1 MKAVSLVVV
10 MTVGLLV
17 CLSQQVLAASL
28 TTADP
33 QPTCPPGSICAYY
46 TPPPPIRIFA
56 LGMCEEYTYEQM
68 LNNEEQKCV
77 NCYAQD
83 GMGSCRCRGGQ
94 CIPLPIPY
102 TPLPMGW
109 VPVGAEVA
117 SVYPY
122 PYPIPPY
129 PWDGFL

>member
-83 GMGSCRCRGGQ
+83 GIGSCRCKGGQ
-94 CIPLPIPY
+94 CPIS
-102 TPLPMGW
+102 GG
-109 VPVGAEVA
+109 VPNCSDEC
-117 SVYPY
+117 SKTEMKLLTEIMEEYQKSQE
-122 PYPIPPY
+122 
-129 PWDGFL
+129 D

>member
-17 CLSQQVLAASL
+17 CLSQQVLAAPS
-28 TTADP
+28 P
-33 QPTCPPGSICAYY
+33 Q
-46 TPPPPIRIFA
+46 

-83 GMGSCRCRGGQ
+83 GMGSCSCKGGQ

-117 SVYPY
+117 SVP
-122 PYPIPPY
+122 
-129 PWDGFL
+129 